1 MWFKTTAAA
10 VLLNALC
17 ASATWSAYEE
27 YVSRLPK
34 HVSKHQSKRPAITFE
49 PKKPYSAFAKSPS
62 RSRNCYVSSH
72 NDMKTDDSAYI
83 LDAIKKCDNG
93 GHVIFP
99 QGTTYVIGTA
109 LNLTGLK
116 HIDIDIQGYVQ
127 FTNDTD
133 YWQANAFFQTFQ
145 NATTFFQ
152 LGGEDVNV
160 YGGGMLD
167 GNGQVWY
174 DLYASNIYILR
185 PILFGTIGLN
195 GGSISDLYFRYSP
208 QYYNFVANSTDVVFQ
223 DINISGFSQSTALAK
238 NTDGWDT
245 YRSSNIVIQNSIIN
259 NGDDCVSFKP
269 NSTEIL
275 VQNMHCNGSHGISVG
290 SLGQYVGEV
299 DIVENVYVYNVSMFN
314 ASDGARIK
322 VWPGSPAELSGDL
335 QGGGGTGRVNNITYE
350 DMSVTNVDY
359 AIEITQCYGQK
370 NLTLCN
376 AFPSNLTITN
386 VVMNNVHGQTSSKFA
401 PESGYVVCS
410 SETACSN
417 IVLEGIAVVSTDGTE
432 DLFTCGDVDETLL
445 QGINCTTTNKGSN

>member
-1 MWFKTTAAA
+1 MLFKTSVVA
-10 VLLNALC
+10 LLLHALG
-17 ASATWSAYEE
+17 ASATWLAYEE

-34 HVSKHQSKRPAITFE
+34 TLSKHQGTRPKIAFE
-49 PKKPYSAFAKSPS
+49 PKQPYSAFPKSPA
-62 RSRNCYVSSH
+62 RTRDCYVQSH
-72 NDMKTDDSAYI
+72 NDGKTDDSAYI
-83 LDAIKKCDNG
+83 LSAVNKCNNG

-109 LNLTGLK
+109 LNFTDLK
-116 HIDIDIQGYVQ
+116 HIDIDIQAYIQ

-133 YWQANAFFQTFQ
+133 YWQANAFKQVFQ

-152 LGGEDVNV
+152 IGGEDVNV

-167 GNGQVWY
+167 GNGQIWY
-174 DLYASNIYILR
+174 DLYAANIYILR
-185 PILFGTIGLN
+185 PVLFGTVGLN
-195 GGSISDLYFRYSP
+195 SGSISDLYFRYSP
-208 QYYNFVANSTDVVFQ
+208 QYYNWVANSTDVVFQ
-223 DINISGFSQSTALAK
+223 DINISGFTQSNNTAK

-245 YRSSNIVIQNSIIN
+245 YRSSNIVIQNCIVN

-269 NSTEIL
+269 NSTEML

-322 VWPGSPAELSGDL
+322 VWPGSAAELSGDL
-335 QGGGGTGRVNNITYE
+335 QGGGGTGRVNNITYQ
-350 DMSVTNVDY
+350 DISVTNVDY

-376 AFPSNLTITN
+376 AYPSPLTISN
-386 VVMNNVHGQTSSKFA
+386 VTISNVHGTTSTKYE
-401 PESGYVVCS
+401 PISGYVVCS
-410 SETACSN
+410 SPSVCTN
-417 IVLEGIAVVSTDGTE
+417 ITLTDIAVVAPDGVE
-432 DLFTCGDVDETLL
+432 NEFTCGDVDETSL
-445 QGINCTTTNKGSN
+445 QGINCTTTNLGYN